1 MTATPRDPWLMRF
14 APHPAAAARFVCFG
28 PAGSGPS
35 FFRRWA
41 GLVPAEVELL
51 VAQLPAREARLAEAA
66 VPEIG
71 ALADALAGALAGA
84 LERLAPRPMVLF
96 GHSMGAL
103 LAYEVAHRL
112 AGWPA
117 PLALMVAG
125 REAPDVA
132 MLGPHGFLDLPDAAF
147 MAEVARRYGGVPE
160 AVLAEPELVALVAPG
175 VRADLRAVAG
185 YREAARPALSCP
197 LLVLHG
203 LQDALTAPG
212 RIEGWCARTTGPARL
227 RAFAGGHFFVSEAAA
242 EIVAEGMALLGDAG
256 GR

>member
-1 MTATPRDPWLMRF
+1 MTAAPRDPWLMRF
-14 APHPAAAARFVCFG
+14 APRPAAAALFVCFG

-51 VAQLPAREARLAEAA
+51 VAQLPGREARLAEAA
-66 VPEIG
+66 VPEVG
-71 ALADALAGALAGA
+71 PLAGALAGA
-84 LERLAPRPMVLF
+84 LRGLAPRPMVLF

-112 AGWPA
+112 AGGPA
-117 PLALMVAG
+117 PLALAVAG

-132 MLGPHGFLDLPDAAF
+132 MLGPHDFLDLPDAAF
-147 MAEVARRYGGVPE
+147 MAEVARRYGGVPD
-160 AVLAEPELVALVAPG
+160 AVLAEPELIALVAPG

-203 LQDALTAPG
+203 LQDPLTAQG
-212 RIEGWCARTTGPARL
+212 RAEGWRTRSSGPVRL
-227 RAFAGGHFFVSEAAA
+227 RAFAGGHFFVAEAAA
-242 EIVAEGMALLGDAG
+242 EIVAEGLALLGIAG
-256 GR
+256 PPTVR